1 MYIENGYKVRCF
13 HADGREMAD
22 DFQIDPESEIGKEL
36 SELLAQFA
44 LAHKR
49 RLQEAE
55 KDASTDPSSTKLF

>member
-36 SELLAQFA
+36 SELLAQFD
-44 LAHKR
+44 LAHQR

-55 KDASTDPSSTKLF
+55 KDTSTKPASTKSF

>member
-36 SELLAQFA
+36 SKLLAQFD
-44 LAHKR
+44 LAHQR

-55 KDASTDPSSTKLF
+55 KDTSTNPASTKPF